1 MTKRWIKRIYAV
13 EFLHYNVYNK
23 IKQYWA
29 KIVRVLCN
37 MTKKMSAR
45 HVQNPINGFLCGVAK
60 KTMR

>member
-37 MTKKMSAR
+37 MTKKNVSKTR
-45 HVQNPINGFLCGVAK
+45 TKSNKWFLRSVAK

>member
-23 IKQYWA
+23 IKAIPCKDCACIVQYDEKNVSKTRA
-29 KIVRVLCN
+29 KSN
-37 MTKKMSAR
+37 KW
-45 HVQNPINGFLCGVAK
+45 FLCGVAK